1 MIEEMY
7 KKLVEILDNDRV
19 FMNEDMSKHSSFKT
33 GGKADIFIAP
43 SSKEEIIECVRL
55 IQSYDVPLTMVGNG
69 TNLLVRDKGI
79 RGVIMSLYDNYNQV
93 KIEGNKVYAQS
104 GALLSAMSNYA
115 CRASLK
121 GMEFASGIPGTIG
134 GAVKI
139 NAGAY
144 GREIKDVFHSATI
157 LKKDGTVINADIEY
171 MQFGYRKSA
180 INDEIIIDVTL
191 ELASGDETKIRNE
204 MVNLAKKRKEKQ
216 PLTMPS
222 AGSTFKRPAGDYAGR
237 LIESSGLKGYE
248 VGGARVSTKHAGFIV
263 NTGSATSADIEK
275 LIKVVQDTVY
285 NDSGIKLETEV
296 QIMGEE

>member
-1 MIEEMY
+1 
-7 KKLVEILDNDRV
+7 
-19 FMNEDMSKHSSFKT
+19 
-33 GGKADIFIAP
+33 
-43 SSKEEIIECVRL
+43 
-55 IQSYDVPLTMVGNG
+55 
-69 TNLLVRDKGI
+69 
-79 RGVIMSLYDNYNQV
+79 
-93 KIEGNKVYAQS
+93 
-104 GALLSAMSNYA
+104 
-115 CRASLK
+115 
-121 GMEFASGIPGTIG
+121 
-134 GAVKI
+134 
-139 NAGAY
+139 
-144 GREIKDVFHSATI
+144 
-157 LKKDGTVINADIEY
+157 